1 MLTSKPFHELTQH
14 LDILAQNKDWKAV
27 IKEAKSLH
35 FEALVRLDEDL
46 EDYRIWFNIL
56 ISQSYLELGNT
67 AAHSEKFPCYVES
80 LRYALKAVGVGTYCF
95 KESNMLASV
104 ACDALYQ
111 AHLAGTA
118 IPPNEYGDC
127 KELGYIKSSLQY
139 VGENLKRMADIHRQI
154 ANPNHDNLGVMQPQ
168 ST

>member
-1 MLTSKPFHELTQH
+1 MLPSKPFHELT
-14 LDILAQNKDWKAV
+14 LCLVALAQDKDWKAV

-67 AAHSEKFPCYVES
+67 AAHNEKFRCYVES

-95 KESNMLASV
+95 KESNLLASV

-111 AHLAGTA
+111 AHISGTSVH
-118 IPPNEYGDC
+118 PNEYGDC

-139 VGENLKRMADIHRQI
+139 VGKNLKRMADVHRKI
-154 ANPNHDNLGVMQPQ
+154 ANPNPDNLGVMQP
-168 ST
+168 

>member
-1 MLTSKPFHELTQH
+1 MLPSKPFHELT
-14 LDILAQNKDWKAV
+14 LCLVALAHRQDWKSV

-35 FEALVRLDEDL
+35 FEALVLLDEDL
-46 EDYRIWFNIL
+46 EEYRVCFNII
-56 ISQSYLELGNT
+56 ISQAYLELGNA
-67 AAHSEKFPCYVES
+67 AAHNEKFRCYVES

-111 AHLAGTA
+111 AHLAGTV

-139 VGENLKRMADIHRQI
+139 VGENLKRMGAHHKQI
-154 ANPNHDNLGVMQPQ
+154 AK
-168 ST
+168 